1 VCMLLIEQIGVHNL
15 FWYLATFGILL
26 LWSRSMITEDYQV
39 FDPVGVMQQIT
50 SHTHYMPKHWRGAE
64 NTKTVES
71 EFTGLFKV
79 KFCFII

>member
-1 VCMLLIEQIGVHNL
+1 
-15 FWYLATFGILL
+15 
-26 LWSRSMITEDYQV
+26 MITEDYQV